1 MSKPQ
6 EGRGEGGEA
15 SEEGKSNPPRRTLWD
30 STVESVPLPLHPPPG
45 EPHPTH
51 KAQRQQRATARLLV
65 PHAALQSPAGL
76 SPSARFA
83 VCAGAVTPRTKAG
96 AAAPPGSSPLPPFEV
111 TPLSRKPFSDCPA
124 HARHNMPV
132 PFVPKSSVCLCY
144 PPLLASTSKLLKMWN
159 YLSAS
164 ISPPLQQSLV
174 DRVK

>member
-1 MSKPQ
+1 M
-6 EGRGEGGEA
+6 EGGEA

-30 STVESVPLPLHPPPG
+30 SAVESVPPHPPPPPG

-51 KAQRQQRATARLLV
+51 KAQRQQRATAPLLV
-65 PHAALQSPAGL
+65 PSRALQSPAGL
-76 SPSARFA
+76 SPSTRFA
-83 VCAGAVTPRTKAG
+83 VCAGAVTTPPQKQGQRPHPG
-96 AAAPPGSSPLPPFEV
+96 ARHSPPFEV

-124 HARHNMPV
+124 HTGHNTPA
-132 PFVPKSSVCLCY
+132 PFVPKSSVYLCY
-144 PPLLASTSKLLKMWN
+144 PPLLGSKLLKMWN